1 MAYKPHTPDSSCETT
16 KTASTNG
23 LCFRTI
29 LARMLEPARSTA
41 MPLTPRIRL
50 AAWWRA
56 CRPPFFIVDLIP
68 VGLGLFLA
76 LRTDN
81 GIPAP
86 DQWTAALWGRL
97 GLVLFGCFCVHTIAN
112 IANDLFDHILGVDS
126 DETIGGSR
134 VIQEGSISPRQITV
148 ALGMLTLG
156 GVVSAVALMQL
167 SGQWWLVWPLL
178 FALFS
183 AVFYVA
189 PPIRYGHR
197 GYGELFVGL
206 NMGFIMVSGTQVVL
220 ADQFSIAALGQG
232 LALGLPVGLM
242 VAGILFYQSLPEI
255 ETDRAAG
262 KFTLAVHMGKVRSE
276 LLFRLWWPTVW
287 VLMLNL
293 WAVGLL
299 HWPVVLGLGTLPLYL
314 RVCELIRQAD
324 NWLDLDA
331 HGHLVRK
338 LYLLNGI
345 ALLAG
350 CYGSSGCVPTA

>member
-1 MAYKPHTPDSSCETT
+1 MQLPPNVSDAAPK
-16 KTASTNG
+16 KTAPAT
-23 LCFRTI
+23 FRDI
-29 LARMLEPARSTA
+29 LARMLEPALPASG
-41 MPLTPRIRL
+41 PLTVRRRL
-50 AAWWRA
+50 RAWWRA

-68 VGLGLFLA
+68 VGLGLLLA
-76 LRTDN
+76 L
-81 GIPAP
+81 GEAGHIPAP
-86 DQWTAALWGRL
+86 GQWPAAVWIRL

-126 DETIGGSR
+126 DDTIGGSR
-134 VIQEGSISPRQITV
+134 VIQEGTISPRAITL
-148 ALGMLTLG
+148 AMGLLTLG
-156 GVVSAVALMQL
+156 GVAAAVALMSM

-197 GYGELFVGL
+197 GYGELFVAL
-206 NMGFIMVSGTQVVL
+206 NMGFLMLSGTYVVL
-220 ADQFSIAALGQG
+220 ADGFAPHT
-232 LALGLPVGLM
+232 LAFGLPVGLM

-262 KFTLAVHMGKVRSE
+262 KFTLAVHMGKARSE

-293 WAVGLL
+293 WAVGLVR
-299 HWPVVLGLGTLPLYL
+299 WPIALGLLTLPLYL
-314 RVCELIRQAD
+314 RTCSLIRKAD
-324 NWLDLDA
+324 DWLSLDA

-338 LYLLNGI
+338 LYLLNG
-345 ALLAG
+345 LAMILG
-350 CYGSSGCVPTA
+350 LFG